1 MSSSLILRIFRFNP
15 ASPVFDEAMRS
26 ILVPD
31 LREVPG
37 VVDAYGG
44 RRDRGDHQ
52 RIIASIW
59 TNRPAMVATVGTKLE
74 ESTFHPELLDSSTD
88 RSLIVCPTSVVFQSP
103 QPEEPMIL
111 RLGIGRVRPGELQA
125 YVDEVREGTLQD
137 AAAGAGPLALYL
149 GCPSDED
156 FVTLSLWRQ
165 WSAIEAATGGNIN
178 NPRATRNSGRL
189 LEWTVEHYER
199 VFPFAAP
206 D

>member
-1 MSSSLILRIFRFNP
+1 MADSLILRIFRFNP
-15 ASPVFDEAMRS
+15 ANPDFDEAMRS

-31 LREVPG
+31 LRVVPG

-44 RRDRGDHQ
+44 RRDRGEQQ

-59 TNRPAMVATVGTKLE
+59 TNRAAMMATVGSKLE
-74 ESTFHPELLDSSTD
+74 ESTFHPEFLDSSTD
-88 RSLIVCPTSVVFQSP
+88 RSLITCPTSVVFQSP
-103 QPEEPMIL
+103 QPGEPMIL
-111 RLGIGRVRPGELQA
+111 RLGIGRVRPGELRA
-125 YVDEVREGTLQD
+125 YVDEVREGTLND
-137 AAAGAGPLALYL
+137 AAAGGGPLALYL

-165 WSAIEAATGGNIN
+165 WSAIEAATGGDIN

-189 LEWTVEHYER
+189 VDWTVEHYER
-199 VFPFAAP
+199 VFPGAVT

>member
-1 MSSSLILRIFRFNP
+1 LSDSLILRVFRFNP
-15 ASPVFDEAMRS
+15 AKPDFDEAMRTV
-26 ILVPD
+26 LVPD
-31 LREVPG
+31 LRVVPG

-59 TNRPAMVATVGTKLE
+59 TNRAAMVETVGARIE
-74 ESTFHPELLDSSTD
+74 ESTFHPEFLESSTD

-111 RLGIGRVRPGELQA
+111 RLGMGRVRTGEMQA
-125 YVDEVREGTLQD
+125 YVDEVRAGTLQD
-137 AAAGAGPLALYL
+137 AAAGGGPLALYL
-149 GCPSDED
+149 GCTSDED

-165 WSAIEAATGGNIN
+165 WSAVEAATGGNVN

-189 LEWTVEHYER
+189 LEWAVEHYER
-199 VFPFAAP
+199 VFPGAGS